1 MMMFNHTQTH
11 LYAKFPNS
19 NIGASFLS
27 WADGPTIVS
36 DIASGCL
43 VRLVRSVATS
53 WRGLVFVWQLWL
65 GLVEQRMGDI
75 LQGQGHLGV
84 HG

>member
-1 MMMFNHTQTH
+1 MAMFMHIH
-11 LYAKFPNS
+11 LNAMFPNV
-19 NIGASFLS
+19 NIGACFLP
-27 WADGPTIVS
+27 WACGPAIVA

-65 GLVEQRMGDI
+65 GLVEERMGDI
-75 LQGQGHLGV
+75 FEGQGHLGV